1 MSKAPKKLSNCL
13 KRAVPTSVDLIGSEC
28 VLCEVRAYKH
38 KCCYCFLPSLNM
50 NQVPENYILV
60 TNQIQTY
67 NQKYPVNRTS
77 AG

>member
-13 KRAVPTSVDLIGSEC
+13 KRAETSVVLIVFDC

-38 KCCYCFLPSLNM
+38 KCCCCFLPSLNM
-50 NQVPENYILV
+50 NQVPEYYIFDHQWSI
-60 TNQIQTY
+60 TISGQCNCS
-67 NQKYPVNRTS
+67 NRTS